1 MSLFNDRLKE
11 LRNERSLTQEQLAN
25 KLDIPSATIRRLE
38 VSNSIPRRDR
48 LVLLANFF
56 NVSTDY
62 LLGETDDKTPSKKK
76 DSEEENQ
83 GNNNNANTYYTLTE
97 KDEKDI
103 GKDLERMLADL
114 ESNEALAF
122 NGEPMDEET
131 KRLFAI
137 SLENSLRLARELSKQ
152 KFTPNK
158 YRD

>member
-62 LLGETDDKTPSKKK
+62 LLGETDDKTPSKKRTVK
-76 DSEEENQ
+76 KKIKEITTTLIPITLSQKKTKKTSGRTLNACLLIWNQ
-83 GNNNNANTYYTLTE
+83 T
-97 KDEKDI
+97 
-103 GKDLERMLADL
+103 RH
-114 ESNEALAF
+114 
-122 NGEPMDEET
+122 
-131 KRLFAI
+131 
-137 SLENSLRLARELSKQ
+137 
-152 KFTPNK
+152 
-158 YRD
+158 

>member
-1 MSLFNDRLKE
+1 
-11 LRNERSLTQEQLAN
+11 
-25 KLDIPSATIRRLE
+25 
-38 VSNSIPRRDR
+38 
-48 LVLLANFF
+48 
-56 NVSTDY
+56 
-62 LLGETDDKTPSKKK
+62 
-76 DSEEENQ
+76 
-83 GNNNNANTYYTLTE
+83 
-97 KDEKDI
+97 
-103 GKDLERMLADL
+103 MLADL

>member
-1 MSLFNDRLKE
+1 MNLKE
-11 LRNERSLTQEQLAN
+11 FGIYFAKLREQSGYRSQRELAL
-25 KLDIPSATIRRLE
+25 KSG
-38 VSNSIPRRDR
+38 VSHSTVNRIESGTHKVTPEN
-48 LVLLANFF
+48 LKALAPHLKD
-56 NVSTDY
+56 VD
-62 LLGETDDKTPSKKK
+62 TDDLMRAMGYLENEEPIKPSSGSK
-76 DSEEENQ
+76 
-83 GNNNNANTYYTLTE
+83 YYNLTN

-137 SLENSLRLARELSKQ
+137 SLENSLRLARELSKK

>member
-1 MSLFNDRLKE
+1 MFNDRLKE
-11 LRNERSLTQEQLAN
+11 LRIERSLTQDQLAI

-38 VSNSIPRRDR
+38 ASNSIPRRDR
-48 LVLLANFF
+48 LILLANFF

-62 LLGETDDKTPSKKK
+62 LLGETDDKTPSRKKEIQ
-76 DSEEENQ
+76 EEKQET
-83 GNNNNANTYYTLTE
+83 NNIDPYYKLTD

>member
-1 MSLFNDRLKE
+1 MSIFNDRLKE
-11 LRNERSLTQEQLAN
+11 LRIERSLTQDQLAI

-38 VSNSIPRRDR
+38 ASNSIPRRDR
-48 LVLLANFF
+48 LILLANFF

-62 LLGETDDKTPSKKK
+62 LLGETDDKTPSRKKEI
-76 DSEEENQ
+76 EEEKQ
-83 GNNNNANTYYTLTE
+83 ETNNIDPYYKLTD

-103 GKDLERMLADL
+103 GKDLERVLADL

>member
-1 MSLFNDRLKE
+1 MIQMNLKE
-11 LRNERSLTQEQLAN
+11 FGIYFAKLREQSGYRSQRELALKSGVSHSTVNRIEAGKHKVTPENLKTLAPYLKDVDADDLMRAMGYLDNEESVSLNE
-25 KLDIPSATIRRLE
+25 
-38 VSNSIPRRDR
+38 
-48 LVLLANFF
+48 
-56 NVSTDY
+56 
-62 LLGETDDKTPSKKK
+62 SK
-76 DSEEENQ
+76 
-83 GNNNNANTYYTLTE
+83 YYNLTA

>member
-1 MSLFNDRLKE
+1 MTVSGDRIKILREEKKLSQLELAERIGINNSVLSRIESGKRSIEENEINLFADFF
-11 LRNERSLTQEQLAN
+11 
-25 KLDIPSATIRRLE
+25 E
-38 VSNSIPRRDR
+38 VSGDYILGR
-48 LVLLANFF
+48 
-56 NVSTDY
+56 STNRNH
-62 LLGETDDKTPSKKK
+62 P
-76 DSEEENQ
+76 
-83 GNNNNANTYYTLTE
+83 YYKLTA

-103 GKDLERMLADL
+103 GKNLERMLADL

>member
-1 MSLFNDRLKE
+1 MSLFNNRLKE

-25 KLDIPSATIRRLE
+25 ILDIPSATIRRLE

-76 DSEEENQ
+76 DSEEE
-83 GNNNNANTYYTLTE
+83 GFSKNNGKAYYNLTA

-114 ESNEALAF
+114 QSNEALAF

>member
-1 MSLFNDRLKE
+1 MSIFNDRLKE
-11 LRNERSLTQEQLAN
+11 LRIERSLTQDQLAI

-38 VSNSIPRRDR
+38 ASNSIPRRDR
-48 LVLLANFF
+48 LILLANFF

-62 LLGETDDKTPSKKK
+62 LLGETDDKTPSRKKEIQ
-76 DSEEENQ
+76 EEKQET
-83 GNNNNANTYYTLTE
+83 NNIDPYYKLTD

>member
-1 MSLFNDRLKE
+1 MFNDRLKE
-11 LRNERSLTQEQLAN
+11 LRIERSLTQDQLAI

-38 VSNSIPRRDR
+38 ASNSIPRRDR
-48 LVLLANFF
+48 LILLANFF

-62 LLGETDDKTPSKKK
+62 LLGETDDKTPSRKKEI
-76 DSEEENQ
+76 EEEKQ
-83 GNNNNANTYYTLTE
+83 ETNNIDPYYKLTD

-103 GKDLERMLADL
+103 GKDLERVLADL